1 MYNPRFPHTLVVKR
15 VKKNED
21 GDIAYSEKGDVSYDI
36 VPLDIVQMLG
46 DSPLK
51 DNAGNFITRQAGSL
65 SFGYRTSTRNVSQS
79 GEVVVADIRIS
90 TPMFTTEL
98 FFDDIIILTDYDKT
112 YECRF
117 VKKTTFNWGTSM
129 WVDEIKN

>member
-15 VKKNED
+15 VQRD
-21 GDIAYSEKGDVSYDI
+21 DAGDIVYSEQGDVSYDI

-46 DSPLK
+46 SDPVF
-51 DNAGNFITRQAGSL
+51 DADGEFITESSESIQ
-65 SFGYRTSTRNVSQS
+65 FGYRTSTRNVSQS
-79 GEVVVADIRIS
+79 GEVVVADIRIA

-98 FFDDIIILTDYDKT
+98 YFDDIIILTDYDRT

-117 VKKTTFNWGTSM
+117 VKKMTFNWGTSM